1 MRLLRV
7 QVPDFRV
14 LKNIDISFEKDFFPQ
29 IFPIGSQNGG
39 GKSTLL
45 QLIFILLHC
54 SGDPEKIEYVVNV
67 LHRCQL
73 EDELEQKPLAIFE
86 ILTDNREEVKLD
98 FFICRDAYIKDLL
111 SNLDGQKEDLDTVNV
126 DDFKISDFEKLKD
139 KDIDKQTKV
148 IIDKLASL
156 KNIKDRL
163 TELLTLE
170 NRTAISNLISSPF
183 AQKERELLFK
193 LNIIPPTYKVLFSST
208 NESRIIL
215 DYSKKEVL
223 EKSIRDGLQVMN
235 KNIDIHYG
243 KFQSLLQQIKIIS
256 NLLEGNKSIGICQA
270 KTQKNEEIFL
280 VCKFSQITQEEF
292 QLFMKELSS
301 KIFLAAPSAQVFIF
315 LPKATNKSLF
325 QINQGNLDSS
335 NYYLAMAD
343 IKKKLSNLFTYDFL
357 PVELLIN
364 YFIMARDQD
373 FAQAIETG
381 EYGNNY
387 QLKRQ
392 NLNSILSDKEIN
404 LDKDIS
410 GITFK
415 FKGDTNGEE
424 LYPEDLSHGELKR
437 LSIYL
442 WLKYRRIKD
451 AIVLMDEIEIALH
464 PDWQYRIIEDLQEWE
479 PSNQYILA
487 THSYELCQA
496 LTPAHVKE
504 IEPKLLK

>member
-14 LKNIDISFEKDFFPQ
+14 LKNIDLSFEKDFFPQ

-98 FFICRDAYIKDLL
+98 FFICRDAYVKQFVSD
-111 SNLDGQKEDLDTVNV
+111 LDGQFVSDLGDVYIKHFVSDLDGQ
-126 DDFKISDFEKLKD
+126 FLY
-139 KDIDKQTKV
+139 
-148 IIDKLASL
+148 L
-156 KNIKDRL
+156 
-163 TELLTLE
+163 
-170 NRTAISNLISSPF
+170 
-183 AQKERELLFK
+183 
-193 LNIIPPTYKVLFSST
+193 
-208 NESRIIL
+208 
-215 DYSKKEVL
+215 
-223 EKSIRDGLQVMN
+223 
-235 KNIDIHYG
+235 
-243 KFQSLLQQIKIIS
+243 
-256 NLLEGNKSIGICQA
+256 CQA
-270 KTQKNEEIFL
+270 KNQKNEEIFL
-280 VCKFSQITQEEF
+280 LCKFSQATQEEC

-301 KIFLAAPSAQVFIF
+301 KIFLAAPSTQVFIF

-325 QINQGNLDSS
+325 QINQGNPDSS

-387 QLKRQ
+387 QLRRQ
-392 NLNSILSDKEIN
+392 KLNSILSDKEIN

-464 PDWQYRIIEDLQEWE
+464 PDWQYKIIEDLQEWE

>member
-54 SGDPEKIEYVVNV
+54 SGDSEKIEYVVN
-67 LHRCQL
+67 LLDRCQL
-73 EDELEQKPLAIFE
+73 EDELDQKPLAIFE
-86 ILTDNREEVKLD
+86 ILTDNQEEVKLE
-98 FFICRDAYIKDLL
+98 FFICSDAYVKNLL

-126 DDFKISDFEKLKD
+126 DDLLLAMFKNFLGINKL
-139 KDIDKQTKV
+139 V
-148 IIDKLASL
+148 YL
-156 KNIKDRL
+156 
-163 TELLTLE
+163 
-170 NRTAISNLISSPF
+170 
-183 AQKERELLFK
+183 
-193 LNIIPPTYKVLFSST
+193 
-208 NESRIIL
+208 
-215 DYSKKEVL
+215 
-223 EKSIRDGLQVMN
+223 
-235 KNIDIHYG
+235 
-243 KFQSLLQQIKIIS
+243 
-256 NLLEGNKSIGICQA
+256 CQA
-270 KTQKNEEIFL
+270 NNQKNEKIFL
-280 VCKFSQITQEEF
+280 LCKFSQAIQEEF

-301 KIFLAAPSAQVFIF
+301 KIFLAAPSTQVFIF

-325 QINQGNLDSS
+325 QINQPTLDSS

-343 IKKKLSNLFTYDFL
+343 VKKKLINLFTYDFL

-364 YFIMARDQD
+364 YLIMARDQD

-387 QLKRQ
+387 QLRRQ

-404 LDKDIS
+404 LDKYIS

-464 PDWQYRIIEDLQEWE
+464 PDWQYKIIEDLQEWE

>member
-14 LKNIDISFEKDFFPQ
+14 LKNIDISFEKDFFSQ

-54 SGDPEKIEYVVNV
+54 SGDSEKIEYVVN
-67 LHRCQL
+67 LLDRCQL
-73 EDELEQKPLAIFE
+73 EDELDQKPLAIFE
-86 ILTDNREEVKLD
+86 ILTDNREEVKLE
-98 FFICRDAYIKDLL
+98 FFICSDAYVKNLL

-126 DDFKISDFEKLKD
+126 DDLLLAMFKNFLGINKL
-139 KDIDKQTKV
+139 V
-148 IIDKLASL
+148 YL
-156 KNIKDRL
+156 
-163 TELLTLE
+163 
-170 NRTAISNLISSPF
+170 
-183 AQKERELLFK
+183 
-193 LNIIPPTYKVLFSST
+193 
-208 NESRIIL
+208 
-215 DYSKKEVL
+215 
-223 EKSIRDGLQVMN
+223 
-235 KNIDIHYG
+235 
-243 KFQSLLQQIKIIS
+243 
-256 NLLEGNKSIGICQA
+256 CQA
-270 KTQKNEEIFL
+270 NNQKNEKIFL
-280 VCKFSQITQEEF
+280 LCKFSQAIQEEF

-301 KIFLAAPSAQVFIF
+301 KIFLAAPSTQVFIF

-325 QINQGNLDSS
+325 QINQPTLDSS

-343 IKKKLSNLFTYDFL
+343 VKKKLINLFTYDFL

-364 YFIMARDQD
+364 YLIMARDQD

-387 QLKRQ
+387 QLRRQ

-464 PDWQYRIIEDLQEWE
+464 PDWQYKIIEDLQEWE

-504 IEPKLLK
+504 IEPKLFK

>member
-14 LKNIDISFEKDFFPQ
+14 LKNIDLSFEKDFFPQ

-73 EDELEQKPLAIFE
+73 EDELEQKTLAIFE

-98 FFICRDAYIKDLL
+98 FFICRDAYVKQFVSD
-111 SNLDGQKEDLDTVNV
+111 LDGQFVY
-126 DDFKISDFEKLKD
+126 DFGDVYIKQFVS
-139 KDIDKQTKV
+139 DIDGQF
-148 IIDKLASL
+148 LYL
-156 KNIKDRL
+156 
-163 TELLTLE
+163 
-170 NRTAISNLISSPF
+170 
-183 AQKERELLFK
+183 
-193 LNIIPPTYKVLFSST
+193 
-208 NESRIIL
+208 
-215 DYSKKEVL
+215 
-223 EKSIRDGLQVMN
+223 
-235 KNIDIHYG
+235 
-243 KFQSLLQQIKIIS
+243 
-256 NLLEGNKSIGICQA
+256 CQA
-270 KTQKNEEIFL
+270 KNQKNQEIFL
-280 VCKFSQITQEEF
+280 LCKFSQSTQEEF

-301 KIFLAAPSAQVFIF
+301 KIFLAAPSTQVFIF

-325 QINQGNLDSS
+325 QINQGNPDSS

-343 IKKKLSNLFTYDFL
+343 IKNKLSNLFTYDFL

-387 QLKRQ
+387 QLIRQ

-464 PDWQYRIIEDLQEWE
+464 PDWQYKIIEDLQEWE

>member
-54 SGDPEKIEYVVNV
+54 SGDSEKIEYVVN
-67 LHRCQL
+67 LLDRCQL
-73 EDELEQKPLAIFE
+73 EDELDQKPLAIFE
-86 ILTDNREEVKLD
+86 ILTDNQEEVKLE
-98 FFICRDAYIKDLL
+98 FFICSDAYVKNLL

-126 DDFKISDFEKLKD
+126 DDLLLAMFKNFLGINKL
-139 KDIDKQTKV
+139 V
-148 IIDKLASL
+148 YL
-156 KNIKDRL
+156 
-163 TELLTLE
+163 
-170 NRTAISNLISSPF
+170 
-183 AQKERELLFK
+183 
-193 LNIIPPTYKVLFSST
+193 
-208 NESRIIL
+208 
-215 DYSKKEVL
+215 
-223 EKSIRDGLQVMN
+223 
-235 KNIDIHYG
+235 
-243 KFQSLLQQIKIIS
+243 
-256 NLLEGNKSIGICQA
+256 CQA
-270 KTQKNEEIFL
+270 NNQKNEKIFL
-280 VCKFSQITQEEF
+280 LCKFSQAIQEEF

-301 KIFLAAPSAQVFIF
+301 KIFLAAPSTQVFIF

-325 QINQGNLDSS
+325 QINQPTLDSS

-343 IKKKLSNLFTYDFL
+343 VKKKLINLFTYDFL

-387 QLKRQ
+387 QLRRQ

-415 FKGDTNGEE
+415 FKGDINGEE

-464 PDWQYRIIEDLQEWE
+464 PDWQYKIIEDLQEWE

-504 IEPKLLK
+504 IEPKLFK

>member
-14 LKNIDISFEKDFFPQ
+14 LKNIDISFDKDFFPQ

-54 SGDPEKIEYVVNV
+54 SGDPEKIEYVVNL

-73 EDELEQKPLAIFE
+73 EDELDQKPLAIFE
-86 ILTDNREEVKLD
+86 ILTDNREEVKLE
-98 FFICRDAYIKDLL
+98 FFICSDAYVKNLL

-126 DDFKISDFEKLKD
+126 DDLKKLQNIEQKIKKLNGQRERLKNIEKKLTSLLKLEDEIERNKLSRDLFAQEELNFLFDLDIMSTIDRFLDEYPTNFLKIIMDAIQD
-139 KDIDKQTKV
+139 KLGMTNCQIYIDAHQSQTLLKQTK
-148 IIDKLASL
+148 II
-156 KNIKDRL
+156 KNI
-163 TELLTLE
+163 LE
-170 NRTAISNLISSPF
+170 RN
-183 AQKERELLFK
+183 
-193 LNIIPPTYKVLFSST
+193 
-208 NESRIIL
+208 
-215 DYSKKEVL
+215 
-223 EKSIRDGLQVMN
+223 GLV
-235 KNIDIHYG
+235 Y
-243 KFQSLLQQIKIIS
+243 L
-256 NLLEGNKSIGICQA
+256 CQA
-270 KTQKNEEIFL
+270 NNQKNQEIFL
-280 VCKFSQITQEEF
+280 LCKFSQAIQEEF

-301 KIFLAAPSAQVFIF
+301 KIFLAAPSTQVFIF

-325 QINQGNLDSS
+325 QINQGNPDSS

-387 QLKRQ
+387 QLIRQ

-415 FKGDTNGEE
+415 FKGDINGEE

-464 PDWQYRIIEDLQEWE
+464 PDWQYKIIEDLQEWE

-504 IEPKLLK
+504 IEPKLFK

>member
-54 SGDPEKIEYVVNV
+54 SGDPEKIEYVVN
-67 LHRCQL
+67 LLDRCQL

-86 ILTDNREEVKLD
+86 ILTDNREKVKLD
-98 FFICRDAYIKDLL
+98 FFICRDAYIKELL
-111 SNLDGQKEDLDTVNV
+111 SNLDGQEEGWDNINIDDL
-126 DDFKISDFEKLKD
+126 KISDFKKLKDIDQIIDKLKD
-139 KDIDKQTKV
+139 KY
-148 IIDKLASL
+148 DKLMNLAN
-156 KNIKDRL
+156 KFL
-163 TELLTLE
+163 TERE
-170 NRTAISNLISSPF
+170 NLIRLDEGEDNF
-183 AQKERELLFK
+183 LLALGIFK
-193 LNIIPPTYKVLFSST
+193 L
-208 NESRIIL
+208 SRDRIL
-215 DYSKKEVL
+215 YLDDYSKDDLEVMQ
-223 EKSIRDGLQVMN
+223 KTIRVSLQQTN
-235 KNIDIHYG
+235 NELGDYYYNCEILFERIEIIKNILG
-243 KFQSLLQQIKIIS
+243 RNKFVYL
-256 NLLEGNKSIGICQA
+256 CQA
-270 KTQKNEEIFL
+270 KNQKNEEIFL
-280 VCKFSQITQEEF
+280 LCKFSQTTQEEF

-301 KIFLAAPSAQVFIF
+301 KIFLAAPSTQVFIF

-325 QINQGNLDSS
+325 QINQGNPDSS

-387 QLKRQ
+387 QLIRQ
-392 NLNSILSDKEIN
+392 KLNLILSDKEIN

-415 FKGDTNGEE
+415 FKGDINGEE

-464 PDWQYRIIEDLQEWE
+464 PDWQYKIIEDLQEWE

>member
-14 LKNIDISFEKDFFPQ
+14 LKNIDISFEKDFFSQ

-54 SGDPEKIEYVVNV
+54 SGDPEKIEYVVNL

-73 EDELEQKPLAIFE
+73 EDELDQKPLAIFE
-86 ILTDNREEVKLD
+86 ILTDNREEVKLE
-98 FFICRDAYIKDLL
+98 FFICSDAYVKNLL

-126 DDFKISDFEKLKD
+126 DDLL
-139 KDIDKQTKV
+139 
-148 IIDKLASL
+148 LAMF
-156 KNIKDRL
+156 KNIL
-163 TELLTLE
+163 GI
-170 NRTAISNLISSPF
+170 N
-183 AQKERELLFK
+183 K
-193 LNIIPPTYKVLFSST
+193 LVYL
-208 NESRIIL
+208 
-215 DYSKKEVL
+215 
-223 EKSIRDGLQVMN
+223 
-235 KNIDIHYG
+235 
-243 KFQSLLQQIKIIS
+243 
-256 NLLEGNKSIGICQA
+256 CQA
-270 KTQKNEEIFL
+270 NNQKNEKIFL
-280 VCKFSQITQEEF
+280 LCKFSQAIQEEF

-301 KIFLAAPSAQVFIF
+301 KIFLAAPSTQVFIF

-325 QINQGNLDSS
+325 QINQPTLDSS

-343 IKKKLSNLFTYDFL
+343 VKKKLINLFTYDFL

-364 YFIMARDQD
+364 YLIMARDQD

-387 QLKRQ
+387 QLRRQ

-464 PDWQYRIIEDLQEWE
+464 PDWQYKIIEDLQEWE

>member
-54 SGDPEKIEYVVNV
+54 SGDSEKIEYVVNL

-73 EDELEQKPLAIFE
+73 EDELDQKPLAIFE
-86 ILTDNREEVKLD
+86 ILTDNQEEVKLE
-98 FFICRDAYIKDLL
+98 FFICSDAYVKNLL

-126 DDFKISDFEKLKD
+126 DDLLLAMFKNFLGINKL
-139 KDIDKQTKV
+139 V
-148 IIDKLASL
+148 YL
-156 KNIKDRL
+156 
-163 TELLTLE
+163 
-170 NRTAISNLISSPF
+170 
-183 AQKERELLFK
+183 
-193 LNIIPPTYKVLFSST
+193 
-208 NESRIIL
+208 
-215 DYSKKEVL
+215 
-223 EKSIRDGLQVMN
+223 
-235 KNIDIHYG
+235 
-243 KFQSLLQQIKIIS
+243 
-256 NLLEGNKSIGICQA
+256 CQA
-270 KTQKNEEIFL
+270 NNQKNEKIFL
-280 VCKFSQITQEEF
+280 LCKFSQAIQEEF

-301 KIFLAAPSAQVFIF
+301 KIFLAAPSTQVFIF

-325 QINQGNLDSS
+325 QINQPTLDSS

-343 IKKKLSNLFTYDFL
+343 VKKKLINLFTYDFL

-364 YFIMARDQD
+364 YLIMARDQD

-387 QLKRQ
+387 QLRRQ

-404 LDKDIS
+404 LDKYIS

-464 PDWQYRIIEDLQEWE
+464 PDWQYKIIEDFQEWE

>member
-54 SGDPEKIEYVVNV
+54 SGDSEKIEYVVN
-67 LHRCQL
+67 LLDRCQL
-73 EDELEQKPLAIFE
+73 EDELDQKPLAIFE
-86 ILTDNREEVKLD
+86 ILTDNREEVKLE
-98 FFICRDAYIKDLL
+98 FFICSDAYVKNLL

-126 DDFKISDFEKLKD
+126 DDLLLAMFKNFLGINKL
-139 KDIDKQTKV
+139 V
-148 IIDKLASL
+148 YL
-156 KNIKDRL
+156 
-163 TELLTLE
+163 
-170 NRTAISNLISSPF
+170 
-183 AQKERELLFK
+183 
-193 LNIIPPTYKVLFSST
+193 
-208 NESRIIL
+208 
-215 DYSKKEVL
+215 
-223 EKSIRDGLQVMN
+223 
-235 KNIDIHYG
+235 
-243 KFQSLLQQIKIIS
+243 
-256 NLLEGNKSIGICQA
+256 CQA
-270 KTQKNEEIFL
+270 NNQKNEKIFL
-280 VCKFSQITQEEF
+280 LCKFSQAIQEEF

-301 KIFLAAPSAQVFIF
+301 KIFLAAPSTQVFIF

-325 QINQGNLDSS
+325 QINQPTLDSS

-343 IKKKLSNLFTYDFL
+343 VKKKLINLFTYDFL

-364 YFIMARDQD
+364 YLIMARDQD

-387 QLKRQ
+387 QLRRQ

-404 LDKDIS
+404 LDKYIS

-464 PDWQYRIIEDLQEWE
+464 PDWQYKIIEDFQEWE